1 MALEAAHHYLQ
12 FAVANVTSTPAV
24 LLLIVVPLLLL
35 ASMRTATS
43 TKSKQ
48 RLPPSPPGKLPIIGH
63 SHLVGPQTHLSLR
76 DLVAKHGSNG
86 LLFLQDGAVPTVIVS
101 SASAAEAVMR
111 TNDHILSSR
120 PWSMASH
127 ILRYETCDVAF
138 SPLGEYWQ
146 KTRKLVNTHLL
157 SAKKV
162 YSFRHGRHEE
172 VRLVIDKI
180 RKAVAT
186 APGTALDMSEILA
199 EYTND
204 VVSRSVLGAAHRK
217 DGRNT
222 LFREMTMTNVDLLV
236 GFNLENYI
244 PRWPLA
250 DVLSRLVC
258 YKVTRHLKK
267 WDALLEEVIQEHVH
281 SGKQSGDKEENS
293 ADFIHVLLALQ
304 EEYGLTDDNVKS
316 LLMNIFEA
324 AIETSYLVLEYA
336 MAELMNNKD
345 IMKKLQTEVRTYG
358 SSEGK
363 NLDMI
368 REDDLSSLPYLKAT
382 VKESLRLHPP
392 GPLLLP
398 HYSID
403 DCNIDGYDIPAKTR
417 VLINGW
423 AIGRD
428 PVSWERPDD
437 FSPERFLQEPGSAD
451 TQMKHGQ
458 DYKYL
463 PFGSGRRICPGANFA
478 NATMEI
484 MLANLMYHFDWD
496 VPNGTEVS
504 MAETFGL
511 MLRRND
517 TLHLI
522 PTIV

>member
-1 MALEAAHHYLQ
+1 
-12 FAVANVTSTPAV
+12 
-24 LLLIVVPLLLL
+24 
-35 ASMRTATS
+35 
-43 TKSKQ
+43 
-48 RLPPSPPGKLPIIGH
+48 
-63 SHLVGPQTHLSLR
+63 
-76 DLVAKHGSNG
+76 
-86 LLFLQDGAVPTVIVS
+86 
-101 SASAAEAVMR
+101 MR

-172 VRLVIDKI
+172 VRLVVDKI
-180 RKAVAT
+180 REAVAT

-244 PRWPLA
+244 PRWPMA
-250 DVLSRLVC
+250 DVLLRLVC
-258 YKVTRHLKK
+258 YKVTRHLKR
-267 WDALLEEVIQEHVH
+267 WDALLDEVIKEHVH
-281 SGKQSGDKEENS
+281 SRKQSGEKEENS
-293 ADFIHVLLALQ
+293 ADFIHILLAQQ
-304 EEYGLTDDNVKS
+304 EEYSLTDDNVKS

-336 MAELMNNKD
+336 MAELMNNRH

-358 SSEGK
+358 SSQGK
-363 NLDMI
+363 KLDMI

-398 HYSID
+398 HYSIA
-403 DCNIDGYDIPAKTR
+403 DCNIDGYIIPAKTR
-417 VLINGW
+417 VLVNGW

-428 PVSWERPDD
+428 PASWERPED
-437 FSPERFLQEPGSAD
+437 FLPERFLQEPGG
-451 TQMKHGQ
+451 THGQ
-458 DYKYL
+458 DFKYL

-484 MLANLMYHFDWD
+484 MLANLMYHFDWE
-496 VPNGTEVS
+496 VPNGAKVS

-511 MLRRND
+511 MLRRNE